1 MQTTTIGDLELS
13 QLMIGSAQFGTDYGI
28 ANRSGQPS
36 YQAILDIL
44 ACAYEGGVN
53 CVDTAAA
60 YGSSEEVLGRAL
72 AELRIGD
79 EFIVATKVAPL
90 PAEHFSTQTADKMVE
105 ESVTRSLRRLRLD
118 VLPICLLHWETN
130 FCYIESLLKLKARGL
145 VKHVGCSVITPE
157 ATATIIAS
165 GLAEVVQMPTNLL
178 DRRFTSSGIC
188 DQAKN
193 RGVAVVIRSIFL
205 QGLLVMPEDE
215 IPLYLEDVIPVRRKL
230 QQLAHEA
237 GMSLSEL
244 AVRYVLSIEGLTC
257 AVIGVESVTQMRQNV
272 ELFSQGPLDPAILNM
287 VAEVTVE
294 LPEKIIRPHIN
305 PNLWVARVRGRGDA

>member
-13 QLMIGSAQFGTDYGI
+13 QLMIGSVQFGMDYGI
-28 ANRSGQPS
+28 ANKSGQPS
-36 YQAILDIL
+36 YETVRDIL

-72 AELRIGD
+72 AELHIAD
-79 EFIVATKVAPL
+79 EFIVATKVLPL
-90 PAEHFSTQTADKMVE
+90 PAEPSSAQTADNMVE

-130 FCYIESLLKLKARGL
+130 FSYYIESLLKLKARGL
-145 VKHVGCSVITPE
+145 VKHVGCSVMTPE
-157 ATATIIAS
+157 ATTAIIAS

-178 DRRFTSSGIC
+178 DHRFTGSGVC

-205 QGLLVMPEDE
+205 KGLLVMPEDA

-230 QQLAHEA
+230 QQLAHNA
-237 GMSLSEL
+237 GMSLPEF
-244 AVRYVLSIEGLTC
+244 AVRYVLSVDGLTC
-257 AVIGVESVTQMRQNV
+257 GVVGIDSVEQMRQNV
-272 ELFSQGPLDPAILNM
+272 EMFLQGPLDPALLNTI
-287 VAEVTVE
+287 AEVTVG
-294 LPEKIIRPHIN
+294 LPEKIIRPDIN
-305 PNLWVARVRGRGDA
+305 PHLWVPRA

>member
-13 QLMIGSAQFGTDYGI
+13 QLMIGSAQFGMDYGM
-28 ANRSGQPS
+28 ANKSGQPS
-36 YQAILDIL
+36 YEAIRDIL

-79 EFIVATKVAPL
+79 EFIVATKVL
-90 PAEHFSTQTADKMVE
+90 PFPIEPSSAQTADKIVE

-118 VLPICLLHWETN
+118 VLPICLHHWETD
-130 FCYIESLLKLKARGL
+130 FRHIESLLKLRARGL
-145 VKHVGCSVITPE
+145 VKHVGCSLMTPE
-157 ATATIIAS
+157 ATTAIIAS
-165 GLAEVVQMPTNLL
+165 GLAEVIQMPTNLL
-178 DRRFTSSGIC
+178 DHRFTGSGIC

-205 QGLLVMPEDE
+205 QGLLAMPEDA

-230 QQLAHEA
+230 EQLAHEA
-237 GMSLSEL
+237 QMSLPEF
-244 AVRYVLSIEGLTC
+244 AIRYVLSVDGLTC
-257 AVIGVESVTQMRQNV
+257 AVVGIDSVEQMRQNV
-272 ELFSQGPLDPAILNM
+272 ELFSHGPLDPALLSTI
-287 VAEVTVE
+287 AEVTVG
-294 LPEKIIRPHIN
+294 LPEKIIRPDIN
-305 PNLWVARVRGRGDA
+305 PHLWVAHA